1 MQQRSILTLG
11 PLIVDIITSPMER
24 MLQSG
29 EGVATSVG
37 IHPGGCSFNVSADC
51 AQIGGDQVAV
61 TAVGAVTK
69 KISTCYCVIRKLMCG
84 RRFVKKYSERSTVFS
99 RNTEKCMR
107 RCGSLHFRVHYQ

>member
-61 TAVGAVTK
+61 TAVGAVK
-69 KISTCYCVIRKLMCG
+69 
-84 RRFVKKYSERSTVFS
+84 KKYRPAIASS
-99 RNTEKCMR
+99 
-107 RCGSLHFRVHYQ
+107 GS